1 MATLYEIQASYVG
14 IGKSTF
20 AQKFNLPFADDCIN
34 LVDSLSDYWYTESSY
49 FLSPDSKTEALFKAY
64 LVLENSACAI
74 SEALSKNLGNIVI
87 SARSALVSA
96 FQFLQFQPSLE
107 QIMSLVDYYQAR
119 LQHMGVKKVVV
130 LDFGPS
136 IMRHD
141 EHVMTGYNR
150 MRERARPYELNFF
163 ISFEKYKCFFQLAE
177 LNKYPMVRELQK
189 RGHMFQYETLEFS
202 NFNIQNYCQVLGL
215 IRGRELSRGEIK
227 MQSDS
232 CWNVRDLGILTR
244 VVAPLLMQHEP
255 DQVFPTWQVALDQ
268 HRRNNRHHPE
278 FFEWLGSMTVL
289 DKQEMLCDLLSC
301 FLTGQWKRGNLDWK
315 IDEAANICRRW
326 QNWEIVNSLYK
337 GEYTVTN
344 KETKLRWPLNKFD
357 HEKEWLI
364 LWVQALLTRRVSM
377 DTFIEGLYGFDSI
390 HYYVQDLMWHQSSV
404 IEMAKKLFP
413 DNRELTQRCEVHDF
427 DKWDAFMVTAYTL
440 KFIFQVEIVPI
451 VKISELDEKTLQSI
465 VLRAND
471 QESKLTEPKLP
482 EL

>member
-34 LVDSLSDYWYTESSY
+34 LVDSLSDYCYTESSY
-49 FLSPDSKTEALFKAY
+49 FISPDSKTKALFKAY
-64 LVLENSACAI
+64 LVLDISACAI
-74 SEALSKNLGNIVI
+74 SEALSKNQGNVI

-150 MRERARPYELNFF
+150 VREQARPYELNFF
-163 ISFEKYKCFFQLAE
+163 NSFEKYKSVFQLAE

-189 RGHMFQYETLEFS
+189 RSHIFQYETLEFS

-215 IRGRELSRGEIK
+215 STERGRELIRGEIK

-232 CWNVRDLGILTR
+232 CWNVRDLVILTR

-255 DQVFPTWQVALDQ
+255 DQVFPTWQVALDR

-278 FFEWLGSMTVL
+278 FFEWLGSMTIL
-289 DKQEMLCDLLSC
+289 DKQEMFRDLLSC

-315 IDEAANICRRW
+315 TDEAANICRR
-326 QNWEIVNSLYK
+326 
-337 GEYTVTN
+337 
-344 KETKLRWPLNKFD
+344 
-357 HEKEWLI
+357 
-364 LWVQALLTRRVSM
+364 
-377 DTFIEGLYGFDSI
+377 
-390 HYYVQDLMWHQSSV
+390 
-404 IEMAKKLFP
+404 
-413 DNRELTQRCEVHDF
+413 
-427 DKWDAFMVTAYTL
+427 
-440 KFIFQVEIVPI
+440 
-451 VKISELDEKTLQSI
+451 
-465 VLRAND
+465 
-471 QESKLTEPKLP
+471 
-482 EL
+482 